1 MGNILDILKVSASG
15 MKAQRIRMEVIAT
28 NLANVHTTRTE
39 EGGPYTKKD
48 VVFSSAD
55 VSERDSFDSVL
66 SKKIEGVKVDNIIN
80 STKHF
85 ERVYDPGHPDA
96 DKEGYVTNPNVNL
109 MEEMSDMISAT
120 RSYEANINVINT
132 AKEMF
137 MKTLEIG
144 K

>member
-55 VSERDSFDSVL
+55 VSEGDSFDSVL
-66 SKKIEGVKVDNIIN
+66 SKKIEGVKVDNIVN

>member
-1 MGNILDILKVSASG
+1 MGNILDILKVSTSG

-55 VSERDSFDSVL
+55 VSEGDSFDSVL

>member
-55 VSERDSFDSVL
+55 VSEGDSFDSVL

-85 ERVYDPGHPDA
+85 
-96 DKEGYVTNPNVNL
+96 KESMTRGIL
-109 MEEMSDMISAT
+109 MQTKKGM
-120 RSYEANINVINT
+120 
-132 AKEMF
+132 
-137 MKTLEIG
+137 
-144 K
+144 

>member
-28 NLANVHTTRTE
+28 NLANVHPTRTE

-55 VSERDSFDSVL
+55 VSEGDSFDSVL

>member
-55 VSERDSFDSVL
+55 VSEGDSFDSVL

-85 ERVYDPGHPDA
+85 ERVYDLGHPDA